1 MYSMWYIPLGMTKGQ
16 TMLAAIMARE
26 NFSQSDVARM
36 LDVQQG
42 SVCRWISGTRTPDR
56 DAAVRILSEFGI
68 PVNAWSEAVDE
79 PEHRTAEG

>member
-1 MYSMWYIPLGMTKGQ
+1 MYTTWYIPIGMTKGQ

-26 NFSQSDVARM
+26 SLSQSDVART

-56 DAAVRILSEFGI
+56 DAAVRILSRFGI
-68 PVNAWSEAVDE
+68 PVTAWSESD
-79 PEHRTAEG
+79 PESLEVTK